1 MHLLESGTLTIL
13 GTMAGGS
20 VVATLAYRKL
30 CREMH
35 DLWVWHNKEDDDGV
49 KVWYVRRSLE
59 SAITKLA
66 ESIDIQSQVLG
77 EIHREQIETRRA
89 LRDLK
94 SVS

>member
-1 MHLLESGTLTIL
+1 MHILDSGTLAIL
-13 GTMAGGS
+13 GTITGGG
-20 VVATLAYRKL
+20 VVATIAWRRL
-30 CREMH
+30 CRQVN

-59 SAITKLA
+59 NAIEKLA
-66 ESIDIQSQVLG
+66 EAIDTQSNVLV

-94 SVS
+94 K